1 MFCFK
6 ECKTTFEGSAN
17 FYSIEGSP
25 VCAPCAGKI
34 TNSLKLK
41 CNIESLI
48 CFVVS
53 FQFGNFVKMIA

>member
-25 VCAPCAGKI
+25 VCAACAGEI
-34 TNSLKLK
+34 INSAFFL
-41 CNIESLI
+41 CNIES
-48 CFVVS
+48 
-53 FQFGNFVKMIA
+53 